1 MEKIDKG
8 IANKVFSIMMNN
20 AVEAAFFMSI
30 CANKINE
37 GTIINPPPTPN
48 NPVRTPTNIPIKIN
62 IALELY
68 LVLIE
73 VGRNNEIAAKKI
85 TIEKRIIKKLF
96 LEILTNSISGGII
109 GNKKTV
115 DNPVKRSVGR
125 IKNNVF

>member
-1 MEKIDKG
+1 
-8 IANKVFSIMMNN
+8 MMNN
-20 AVEAAFFMSI
+20 PLEAAFFISI
-30 CANKINE
+30 CANRINE

-48 NPVRTPTNIPIKIN
+48 KPVRTPTNIPIKTN

-73 VGRNNEIAAKKI
+73 IGRNTEIAAKKI

-96 LEILTNSISGGII
+96 LEILKNSISRGIF

-125 IKNNVF
+125 IKNNIF